1 MASEKENTRQQ
12 FTFRREWYE
21 IASCFDQSVRC
32 EIYDMIMEKV
42 FSGDVTFTY
51 SAMATGAF
59 KAISFQIDSDKKR
72 LEEISEKRKEA
83 GRIGGKA
90 NGSKTKQNEANGSK
104 TSKCFFCFGST
115 ATAAADHDQRKGF
128 PKTHDR

>member
-1 MASEKENTRQQ
+1 MASDKENTRQQ

-21 IASCFDQSVRC
+21 IASCFDQSVRL

-42 FSGDVTFTY
+42 FSGEVTFTY

-90 NGSKTKQNEANGSK
+90 NGSKDKQNQAN
-104 TSKCFFCFGST
+104 
-115 ATAAADHDQRKGF
+115 
-128 PKTHDR
+128 